1 MVGLKW
7 ITKVDESSHSGLWL
21 RAMVSL
27 KWPIK
32 AVT

>member
-1 MVGLKW
+1 MRAAIQAGR
-7 ITKVDESSHSGLWL
+7 WL